1 MAMKISWAAWERGL
15 IMITFGKDGNVL
27 RLAPPLN
34 IPDELLQE
42 ALGIMDAS
50 LEDAASG
57 KVPAAI
63 LPLLKGW

>member
-1 MAMKISWAAWERGL
+1 M
-15 IMITFGKDGNVL
+15 L